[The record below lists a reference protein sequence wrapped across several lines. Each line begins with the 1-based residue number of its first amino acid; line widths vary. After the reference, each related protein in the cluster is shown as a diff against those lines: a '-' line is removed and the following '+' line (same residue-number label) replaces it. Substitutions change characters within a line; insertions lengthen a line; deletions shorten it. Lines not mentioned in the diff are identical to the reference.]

1 MNGATPPDP
10 NRFTEDCS
18 VDESNQCSY
27 AHFVRDDCVRSKA
40 QALPQITRI
49 EVKILLFERL
59 AFFAS
64 EKRILPTPGVTVMA
78 PGGMAWTSR
87 HEARLRSVPPWRIRR
102 SNDTA

>member
-18 VDESNQCSY
+18 VDERNQCSY

-40 QALPQITRI
+40 QELPQITRI
-49 EVKILLFERL
+49 EVKILLVERL

-64 EKRILPTPGVTVMA
+64 GNRNLPTPRFNDLGPRQHGMDIAPRITVA
-78 PGGMAWTSR
+78 FGSAV
-87 HEARLRSVPPWRIRR
+87 E
-102 SNDTA
+102 D